1 MWRSILGVVAG
12 VIVWIVAF
20 YALAFGLAALWHDYG
35 LHGRD
40 YFRDGSFTFT
50 SPMAVCNL
58 VIWALAEIAAGWVA
72 MKIARRREA
81 VWVLAGLLGIYLA
94 TMHLV
99 LYWPRFPW
107 WYNLGV
113 VIPAVFAVLLGGRLA
128 RGSSRGSVRLSATA

>member
-1 MWRSILGVVAG
+1 MWRNVLGVVVGA
-12 VIVWIVAF
+12 IVWMAGF

-40 YFRDGSFTFT
+40 FFRDGSFTFT

-58 VIWALAEIAAGWVA
+58 VFWVFAEIAAGWAA
-72 MKIARRREA
+72 MKIAGNHKA
-81 VWVLAGLLGIYLA
+81 VWVLAGLLGLYLA

-99 LYWPRFPW
+99 FYWSHFPW

-113 VIPAVFAVLLGGRLA
+113 VIPSVFAVLLGSSLA
-128 RGSSRGSVRLSATA
+128 RGSAKGSIRFSATV